1 MAHLTPEQFV
11 DIADGVLAESG
22 SEVAPHLSACAE
34 CRQQLAEMRA
44 IMTEAAVED
53 VVDVP
58 EPSPLFW
65 DHLSARVSDAVAGE
79 PGPRSWREWLLR
91 PLVLVP
97 SVAGV
102 LVAALFVVLLTRPA
116 LAPLPPAPPPG
127 MVTATVRPL
136 PVPDSTAG
144 PSVSAIEASLPP
156 LGSADDPQ
164 LGLVADY
171 GTTLDWDEMR
181 DEIALGASGALG
193 ASSDALV
200 GALTVEEQREL
211 QRLLTDEM
219 AQRVAP
225 GNRS

>member
-44 IMTEAAVED
+44 IMTEAAD
-53 VVDVP
+53 VDVP

-65 DHLSARVSDAVAGE
+65 DHLSARVSAAVSEE

-91 PLVLVP
+91 PLILVP
-97 SVAGV
+97 SIAGV

-127 MVTATVRPL
+127 MVTATVRPS
-136 PVPDSTAG
+136 PSPDSAARA
-144 PSVSAIEASLPP
+144 SVSAIDASLPP

-171 GTTLDWDEMR
+171 GTSLDWEEMR
-181 DEIALGASGALG
+181 DEIALGAPGALG

-211 QRLLTDEM
+211 QRLLADEM